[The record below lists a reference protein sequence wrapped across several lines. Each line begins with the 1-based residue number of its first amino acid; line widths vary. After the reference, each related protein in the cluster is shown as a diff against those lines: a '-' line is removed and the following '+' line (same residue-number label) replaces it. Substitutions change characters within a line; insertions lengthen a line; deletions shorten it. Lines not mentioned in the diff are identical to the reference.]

1 VNARHG
7 EHDTVISGI
16 GMSEVGRPA
25 AGSALSLTV
34 DAALA
39 AVADAGLT
47 RADIDGVSTYAGLV
61 KDMPGYSPLGVTD
74 LKEALDLRLNW
85 YSGGPEVPGQL
96 GAVFNAVAAVS
107 AGLAQHVLCF
117 RTLTEAQAR
126 EPRRGPSTMGTA
138 GGRVSGWWQWQVPF
152 RAYSASNVIA
162 MYAQRHMHEFG
173 TTREQLAQ
181 VALTARRH
189 AALNERAIY
198 RAPMTMDDYLS
209 ARMISTP
216 LCLFDCDVPVDGSVA
231 VIVSHRDTVADLRV
245 PPVRVE
251 AIGSALHG
259 RDSWLQRADLTTMAA
274 DDAAAMMWRR
284 TDLRPRDVDVAL
296 LYDGF
301 SYLTLAWLE
310 ALGFC
315 GHGEGG
321 AFVEGGERIGLTGQL
336 PLNTDGGQLSA
347 GRLHGFGLLHEAC
360 VQLRAE
366 GGARQVDDAEVAV
379 VAAGGG
385 PIGGSLLL
393 TR

>member
-1 VNARHG
+1 VSARHG
-7 EHDTVISGI
+7 EHDAVISGI

-25 AGSALSLTV
+25 SGSALALTV

-107 AGLAQHVLCF
+107 AGLARHVLCF

-126 EPRRGPSTMGTA
+126 SPRRGPSTMGTA
-138 GGRVSGWWQWQVPF
+138 GGRVDGWWQWQVPF

-231 VIVSHRDTVADLRV
+231 VVVSHRDAVPDLRV

-251 AIGSALHG
+251 AIGSALYG
-259 RDSWLQRADLTTMAA
+259 RDSWLQRTDLTTMASS
-274 DDAAAMMWRR
+274 DAAEMMWRR
-284 TDLRPRDVDVAL
+284 TGLRPHEVDVAL

-360 VQLRAE
+360 VQLRGE
-366 GGARQVDDAEVAV
+366 GGARQVDGAEVAV

-385 PIGGSLLL
+385 PIGGCLLL
-393 TR
+393 TC